1 MTSLLKNQILKHLS
15 KFAKNLSP
23 DQVNLSA
30 LKGEGELKNL
40 ELNEEVLTDLLEL
53 PSWLKLTEATC
64 NRVTVRIQW
73 TKLKSVPIHLS
84 LDEVRV
90 QVQTC
95 EELRRSQGGNSTTQH
110 LPHSATGPYGFA
122 DKVVDGMTL
131 TVNSVILTLNSKV
144 FQASFNISRI
154 MVESKSPQWNKA
166 DLRSTRL
173 KDALKKELL
182 IFKELSW
189 TTIKI
194 EAKSTVNEELTPLR
208 LITNLAKCRIT
219 IKKRL
224 SDCSVLGCRLVL
236 ILDDLLWVL
245 TDDQLQAALHFAD
258 SISGLIKRATEET
271 QKAKGARKL
280 ENLSGSCEKVF
291 KEKTSKRKTADNS
304 FTCQHFA
311 AHDVIETSYHIYL
324 GQIDLHLC
332 DDPGGNG
339 RSSHPSLKDGGAFQI
354 TLSKLQVDFYPYH
367 LSTMGRSSWI
377 RYQKSIHYSWLE
389 TSLQQF
395 KSELTETLSSSQYHR
410 HISKSVGDEDNEHSV
425 HHNILS
431 KYDKLMTANLIIRL
445 SNFSFWKVT
454 TSKGKIIPKE
464 FIKTTNKPYLS
475 CNPRDRR
482 NNIYLHPQ
490 KGDDA
495 RCSFKDEMPVLH
507 LEYSQFYYP
516 GDDDFPLPP
525 PKMYSFVN
533 PIQVY
538 LDPLTCLWLNAFT
551 LNLQQ
556 SVKSLSTESP
566 EPPYL
571 DVKIEAILLKII
583 YEDLQ
588 EYSDQPERPR
598 SLEIQVS
605 RVLAANYRSSETGTI
620 SELNK
625 TLKIF
630 SSSDL
635 FNSFKFPN
643 EESDLNVICQKFYEV
658 SNDADLKTITAN
670 LYSGGIFRKDLL
682 WNRSKDVWYV
692 TLDPLWADFK
702 GRYTTPLVNAF
713 PVTLWL
719 YKEPKELPNDS
730 KEAKMHIIAQVHKLV
745 TLQLNHYQL
754 LFLQRMSET
763 LSEITIFLTHDLMR
777 ILGEDDQGS
786 MCLGVDIPQADV
798 SFLIKS
804 LNEHDRMKRNDSSSI
819 QSILSVE
826 KSQSPII
833 DPLTQG
839 NSTNNV
845 SLNSTL
851 LNSATITDTLSDSIK
866 SSSKLMSSASKK
878 MVNGQLKARSKLTH
892 SLTNIKA
899 SLDSSFRGSTAQL
912 SLRGEDDTLSIRSEG
927 SSDSESFIVNN
938 QHQGCE
944 KECIEN
950 TLFDLNP
957 QVSGGIEA
965 AIEIT
970 ESYKE
975 GPITEN
981 AKKEHLNLDDVK
993 ISIATFHLE
1002 GIELAN
1008 QSNGPH
1014 SIVKLK
1020 ATSLRGEECFN
1031 TTLSEF
1037 QEKFNSA
1044 SKDWNLKE
1052 KSNKDSWCTKLRFT
1066 SNSPTDISN
1075 ILELSPDVTLTD
1087 KIRHC
1092 KDNYIEI
1099 EAQNLPLSFHTSI
1112 LTGMVDLFEDEIIP
1126 VPIPMNINID
1136 NVSFHLSDD
1145 QPPNNSTSP
1154 GTVPV
1159 DLNISSLSIARD
1171 KTGVFSITS
1180 SNNNNNNNDS
1190 GAIATSLNSNET
1202 RRATLLEVANDNL
1215 RASLSLCQFEVLSLK
1230 AKLQEQEIRNKRYSE
1245 TLKKVTILEKENESM
1260 KLTLQYL
1267 QQELIKSG
1275 KKPFPSST

>member
-110 LPHSATGPYGFA
+110 LSHSATGPYGFA

-354 TLSKLQVDFYPYH
+354 TLSKLQVDFYP
-367 LSTMGRSSWI
+367 
-377 RYQKSIHYSWLE
+377 
-389 TSLQQF
+389 
-395 KSELTETLSSSQYHR
+395 ETLSSSQYHR

-464 FIKTTNKPYLS
+464 FIKS
-475 CNPRDRR
+475 
-482 NNIYLHPQ
+482 
-490 KGDDA
+490 DDA

-516 GDDDFPLPP
+516 GDDDFSTNL
-525 PKMYSFVN
+525 SN
-533 PIQVY
+533 H
-538 LDPLTCLWLNAFT
+538 CLRK
-551 LNLQQ
+551 
-556 SVKSLSTESP
+556 VLSHLI
-566 EPPYL
+566 L

-658 SNDADLKTITAN
+658 SNDTDLKTITAN

-745 TLQLNHYQL
+745 TLQLNHYQLL

-944 KECIEN
+944 KE
-950 TLFDLNP
+950 
-957 QVSGGIEA
+957 
-965 AIEIT
+965 
-970 ESYKE
+970 Y
-975 GPITEN
+975 
-981 AKKEHLNLDDVK
+981 DVK

-1008 QSNGPH
+1008 QSNGPPP
-1014 SIVKLK
+1014 
-1020 ATSLRGEECFN
+1020 F
-1031 TTLSEF
+1031 EF

-1087 KIRHC
+1087 KIRH
-1092 KDNYIEI
+1092 Y
-1099 EAQNLPLSFHTSI
+1099 
-1112 LTGMVDLFEDEIIP
+1112 LFEDEIIP

-1275 KKPFPSST
+1275 EKAISFFHLSFILNSH